1 MSRQLFLSEKSTTWQ
16 GNWNDTTTYA
26 NVANTLKGFA
36 CDWLF
41 ATADM
46 LDWMAAQ
53 LTWTNLKPRFQKQF
67 ATQMDDK
74 QIIDGLSNLA
84 MGHNETTG
92 EILAPQ
98 ILWTERKGQHYGY
111 HQEY

>member
-1 MSRQLFLSEKSTTWQ
+1 MSRQLSLSEKSTTWQ
-16 GNWNDTTTYA
+16 GQTIGTTPQHMQMWQTHS
-26 NVANTLKGFA
+26 KG
-36 CDWLF
+36 DWLF

-46 LDWMAAQ
+46 LDWTAAQ

-67 ATQMDDK
+67 ATQTDDK
-74 QIIDGLSNLA
+74 QSIDGLSNLA

-92 EILAPQ
+92 EILAPR
-98 ILWTERKGQHYGY
+98 ILWPERKGQHYGY